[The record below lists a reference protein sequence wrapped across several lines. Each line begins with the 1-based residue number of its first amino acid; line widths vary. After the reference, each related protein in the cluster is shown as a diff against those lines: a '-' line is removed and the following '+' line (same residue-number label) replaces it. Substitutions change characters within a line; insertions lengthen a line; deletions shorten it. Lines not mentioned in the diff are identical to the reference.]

1 MIQLCLGSSTARN
14 SNPIQRFVRD
24 IRVAN
29 LHGATRV
36 DPLSEIHGRNLL
48 GRPPFGMF
56 AGGLPNV
63 AANKDANGVPAR

>member
-1 MIQLCLGSSTARN
+1 MQ
-14 SNPIQRFVRD
+14 PIQRFVRD

-36 DPLSEIHGRNLL
+36 DPLSEIHGRYLL

-56 AGGLPNV
+56 AGGLPDV
-63 AANKDANGVPAR
+63 AGPKDAKGPPPMR